1 MPRGLIFF
9 LATLWLLKSAL
20 AAPELINSVAAKV
33 GDDLITVQDAY
44 LFRSLQRFRNGEKPP
59 VRKETGNDLKKT
71 IQKVMLERMI
81 LFEAKSVNFK
91 DPQPQ
96 EASQVLKNQE
106 AKGRGPEWKSI
117 LTAFSIKPNQLVAI
131 LQSSLFA
138 EKFLRK
144 KVDTLT
150 LLVTEADIDLY
161 IRNYP
166 ERVKKLSGD
175 VRKLIAEAL
184 KKERTDKGLQD
195 WIDFL
200 TEKYSATYL
209 LAG

>member
-1 MPRGLIFF
+1 
-9 LATLWLLKSAL
+9 L
-20 AAPELINSVAAKV
+20 AAFFVNSNLAE
-33 GDDLITVQDAY
+33 G
-44 LFRSLQRFRNGEKPP
+44 F
-59 VRKETGNDLKKT
+59 LK
-71 IQKVMLERMI
+71 
-81 LFEAKSVNFK
+81 
-91 DPQPQ
+91 
-96 EASQVLKNQE
+96 
-106 AKGRGPEWKSI
+106 
-117 LTAFSIKPNQLVAI
+117 
-131 LQSSLFA
+131 SSLFA